1 MRRSRQWQVNLLKVA
16 MMLVRRAPVM
26 TTLRTGGNQK
36 REEEMGESLEVFGLA
51 RKTRVERGWIDL
63 RFHQTT
69 RAGRRNFFLFEV
81 QDTCMHFELVNSRE
95 KDRLWI
101 WAAFYLSYRAV

>member
-1 MRRSRQWQVNLLKVA
+1 
-16 MMLVRRAPVM
+16 MLVHRAPVM
-26 TTLRTGGNQK
+26 TALGTGGHRK
-36 REEEMGESLEVFGLA
+36 REEEMGKGLEVSGLA
-51 RKTRVERGWIDL
+51 PKTRVERGWIDL
-63 RFHQTT
+63 GFHQT
-69 RAGRRNFFLFEV
+69 ACAKRREIFLFEV

>member
-1 MRRSRQWQVNLLKVA
+1 
-16 MMLVRRAPVM
+16 
-26 TTLRTGGNQK
+26 
-36 REEEMGESLEVFGLA
+36 MGESLEVSGLA

-63 RFHQTT
+63 GFHQTAH
-69 RAGRRNFFLFEV
+69 AGKREIFLFEV

>member
-1 MRRSRQWQVNLLKVA
+1 
-16 MMLVRRAPVM
+16 MMLVRQAPVM
-26 TTLRTGGNQK
+26 TALQTGGHRK
-36 REEEMGESLEVFGLA
+36 REEEMGESLEVSGLA

-63 RFHQTT
+63 RFHQTAC
-69 RAGRRNFFLFEV
+69 AGRREIFLFEV

-101 WAAFYLSYRAV
+101 WAAFYLSYRVV